1 MTNREKFFE
10 VFGYVPNFGLEMVEK
25 ESEKQYN
32 FVAFLQE
39 WWYDNYK
46 EGTSQNVRRTL

>member
-1 MTNREKFFE
+1 MTNEEKFFE
-10 VFGYVPNFGLEMVEK
+10 VFGDAPNFRLETVEK
-25 ESEKQYN
+25 ESGKQYN
-32 FVAFLQE
+32 FIAFLST